1 MLWGDKRLTTN
12 SIKTKKKNDVRKLM
26 ITTAVIFVC
35 DCVVCLEINFY
46 EMLLLIIIVC
56 NFSAAF
62 KGEEYKAYL

>member
-46 EMLLLIIIVC
+46 EMLLLIITVY
-56 NFSAAF
+56 NFPVAF
-62 KGEEYKAYL
+62 KGEEYKAYI